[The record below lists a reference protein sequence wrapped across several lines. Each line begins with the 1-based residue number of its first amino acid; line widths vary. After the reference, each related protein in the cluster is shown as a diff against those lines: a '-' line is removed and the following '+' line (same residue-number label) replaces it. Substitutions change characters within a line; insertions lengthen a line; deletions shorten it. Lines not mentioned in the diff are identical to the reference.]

1 MLWIC
6 KWTRMKL
13 FRNSKNKEQDLYYLF
28 ISVTNNN
35 CLKCKEE
42 FEDTRIRKSKDKQ
55 HNGQNKSTKG
65 QTTTYKTLHSKLKIE
80 QHEPHDNPEV
90 FRKGKPFLLHQWY
103 TLC

>member
-1 MLWIC
+1 
-6 KWTRMKL
+6 MKL